1 MGSGGDLGSW
11 GRVIWDLGVGVVP
24 SNRAWGQGV
33 WAKVQGRGECGVGPR
48 GPWPR
53 AKPVVTSHAGGA
65 CGTQGERNIALL
77 PVNNRQPCLESFG
90 AIRRARNLRKPPQLV
105 WAAAADPAARPRPR
119 SESPRGPPPARAPR
133 LRERERERERECP
146 ARQRCIGSSFS
157 PCSPVP
163 CYYMIS
169 HSPSFLLWAAARGPS
184 GLRGHDAA

>member
-1 MGSGGDLGSW
+1 MGLGWS
-11 GRVIWDLGVGVVP
+11 LP
-24 SNRAWGQGV
+24 NRAWGQGV

-119 SESPRGPPPARAPR
+119 SESPRAPPPAQGELSDARLCRRAAAWASALASALACALACAR
-133 LRERERERERECP
+133 ASLFSRACALAVQSVDASSSCKRERERERERECP
-146 ARQRCIGSSFS
+146 ARQRCIGS
-157 PCSPVP
+157 
-163 CYYMIS
+163 
-169 HSPSFLLWAAARGPS
+169 
-184 GLRGHDAA
+184 

>member
-1 MGSGGDLGSW
+1 M
-11 GRVIWDLGVGVVP
+11 IWDLGVGVVP

-33 WAKVQGRGECGVGPR
+33 WAKVQGRGECGVGPS

-133 LRERERERERECP
+133 LRERERERERESERMPCSSEVHWIFFLPLFPCP
-146 ARQRCIGSSFS
+146 LLLYDLSFS
-157 PCSPVP
+157 LF
-163 CYYMIS
+163 
-169 HSPSFLLWAAARGPS
+169 PSLGCRTRP
-184 GLRGHDAA
+184 